1 MKDYS
6 GPHPVIHM
14 AVLRKGFDIKKLVY
28 ERTIYGFV
36 AWCHEIGISPNI
48 VKLNRGDC
56 CRVSTAELIAKNLRM
71 SFNSIFKRTTIK
83 QNSWGNRFG
92 YKLKHDEFK
101 ALLTKRKLN
110 VRSAAEICGIHYVTL
125 YTYLRNERVARFK
138 TAVQIADGLRV
149 PIETIFQVQDY

>member
-6 GPHPVIHM
+6 GPQPVIQM
-14 AVLRKGFDIKKLVY
+14 AVLRKGLDIKQLVY

-36 AWCHEIGISPNI
+36 DWCKEIGISPNI

-71 SFNSIFKRTTIK
+71 SFNCLFKRTTIK

-92 YKLKHDEFK
+92 YRLKHDEFK
-101 ALLTKRKLN
+101 ALLSKRKLK
-110 VRSAAEICGIHYVTL
+110 VQDAAEICGIHYVTL